1 MKALS
6 PPVSRIVALMLLAAV
21 IALPWRLLIEPLR
34 STFSEYDQGM
44 VTRQEVLARYQRLAD
59 SRDALKARLDD
70 LEQQPASQEGYLTG
84 ESETLVAA
92 ELQNLVRTVV
102 ERNGGRLESTQ
113 ILPVV
118 PEAAFHR
125 VTLRVRMSVD
135 TEGLFRIFYD
145 LKSMLPYL
153 FVDSL
158 DIVSRERR
166 TLRRRPGG
174 EMMSGSLSVSYDV
187 FGYMRAD

>member
-21 IALPWRLLIEPLR
+21 IALPWRLLIEPVR
-34 STFSEYDQGM
+34 STFSEYDQAM

-59 SRDALKARLDD
+59 SRDTLKTRLED

-118 PEAAFHR
+118 PEAAFQR

-145 LKSMLPYL
+145 LESMLPYL
-153 FVDSL
+153 FVDTL